1 MTGEMNHVLA
11 GSTANLN
18 DVPAPS
24 GEVFLQ
30 DRRDW
35 LVVAMECRR
44 VETTVRLDPATVPAK
59 FDHIFSHVKL
69 PEKREG
75 DENKSRQ
82 SNARDRRRG
91 PDQQIVAPIAM
102 RKHTNRNL
110 PRV

>member
-59 FDHIFSHVKL
+59 FDHIFSHVRL
-69 PEKREG
+69 PENAKEIKTRAGSRMPAIG
-75 DENKSRQ
+75 DADRTNK
-82 SNARDRRRG
+82 
-91 PDQQIVAPIAM
+91 
-102 RKHTNRNL
+102 
-110 PRV
+110 